1 MSSNFTSKSY
11 SGTVEHLPNCVARFK
26 VSIDKD
32 EVAALKT
39 RASKAINKE
48 VNVPGFRKGKAP
60 DDLIMKQYGK
70 HVDSEF
76 REIAVRAACKEAMES
91 TKVYPLKQ
99 DIGIELEKIQPM
111 DDGKVE
117 VTFRYETYPVVPDV
131 KVEEIKITPVDLK
144 KVTESDIEHTLR
156 QIQLYHG
163 HFHEAHDRPIQEEDF
178 VIVDI
183 DVIDEPPFKAYENS
197 RFQVT
202 DKGMPQWARKLVLGK
217 KMGETV
223 EGMSEKDKDSPA
235 DFVPRKCRVLIRD
248 VQTAHLPELDDDLAR
263 KAGAQNVEDLKKN
276 IEAQQTKQH
285 SDERQMA
292 LRNQVKE
299 YLKATYSFDLPASDL
314 KGIEEDCKRLINRD
328 KDQFKTPEDLQ
339 AYKEKLFENG
349 KEVLKLAYLI
359 PHVGAQLNLKMPN
372 EQDINNRMIQII
384 TQYYFETG
392 EKIPEESFERI
403 RSNIQR
409 ELVHERVL
417 DELIRKNSA

>member
-1 MSSNFTSKSY
+1 MSSTFNAKSY

-26 VSIDKD
+26 VLIDKD
-32 EVAALKT
+32 EVAALKN

-76 REIAVRAACKEAMES
+76 KELSVRSACKEAMEA

-99 DIGIELEKIQPM
+99 DIGIELEKLQPL

-131 KVEEIKITPVDLK
+131 KVDEIKIEPVEAK
-144 KVTESDIEHTLR
+144 KVTDHDIEHTIR

-202 DKGMPQWARKLVLGK
+202 EKGMPEWARKLVLGK
-217 KMGETV
+217 KVGDTV

-248 VQTAHLPELDDDLAR
+248 VQTAHLPEVNDDLAR

-285 SDERQMA
+285 NDEKQMA
-292 LRNQVKE
+292 
-299 YLKATYSFDLPASDL
+299 
-314 KGIEEDCKRLINRD
+314 
-328 KDQFKTPEDLQ
+328 
-339 AYKEKLFENG
+339 
-349 KEVLKLAYLI
+349 
-359 PHVGAQLNLKMPN
+359 
-372 EQDINNRMIQII
+372 
-384 TQYYFETG
+384 
-392 EKIPEESFERI
+392 
-403 RSNIQR
+403 
-409 ELVHERVL
+409 
-417 DELIRKNSA
+417 